1 MELDELIERVFGKP
15 EFLKQITDKRV
26 NWDDYG
32 ILLATV
38 ISLRSTCL
46 RRPTG
51 AVLLDENNRI
61 IATGYN
67 GAPPKLPHCDELG
80 GCLRQ
85 KLKVP
90 SGKMHELCRGIHAEE
105 NCILT
110 AARGGKPTVGAKLF
124 TTNFPC
130 SICARHIIGAGI
142 KEVVHLTSYEDEVS
156 KKLLEQA
163 GIKVRKYEPTSE
175 YAHRLL
181 EGIVKNVFEYR
192 RTLSKNFDIK
202 K

>member
-1 MELDELIERVFGKP
+1 MKELGELVEKVFGKP
-15 EFLKQITDKRV
+15 EYIKKITGKRIS
-26 NWDDYG
+26 WDDYG
-32 ILLATV
+32 ILLAVV

-67 GAPPKLPHCDELG
+67 GAPPKMPHCDELG
-80 GCLRQ
+80 GCLRE

-110 AARGGKPTVGAKLF
+110 AARGGKPTTGTRLF

-142 KEVVHLTSYEDEVS
+142 KEVVHLTSYEDVVS
-156 KKLLEQA
+156 KELLTQA
-163 GIKVRKYEPTSE
+163 GIKVRRYQPNSE
-175 YAHRLL
+175 IALGLLKDIVRSVHNHR
-181 EGIVKNVFEYR
+181 
-192 RTLSKNFDIK
+192 K
-202 K
+202 KF